1 MQMGERRRRG
11 GAREAKRAQ
20 RAGTRSGT
28 IGPGMEGG
36 QYSPLGTTDVARINE
51 AALTVLERV
60 GISDGIPEFVAAAEA
75 AGCRVADDGRVHFP
89 RGLIEDLIAIAPSEI
104 TLYGRDSRHDLEL
117 SGSRVHFGTAGAAIS
132 VLDLETQLHR
142 PSRLTDLYDFARLAD
157 QLDNIHWFS
166 RTVVPTELTD
176 PTQLDINTAYA
187 TMAGTSKHIGTS
199 FMQAANVAPTVEMF
213 DMALGG
219 EGRFRERPFCQ
230 LHATT
235 MVPPLRF
242 SIDTAQV
249 MAAALKHGMPINAIT
264 AGQAGA
270 TAPATLAGTLV
281 QTTAETL
288 GALAFVQLLSPGH
301 PFIFSNWP
309 FVSDLRTGAMSGG
322 SAEAGILNAASAQ
335 IANFYELPSGVAAG
349 MADSKVPDAQ
359 AGYEKGLTT
368 VLAGL
373 GGANLVYESFGMLSS
388 LLTCSAEM
396 MVIDDEVLGAA
407 LRTVRG
413 IEVTDETLSLDVI
426 ESAVRGPGHFLGAD
440 QTLSVMESEYVY
452 PSVGDRQSPDD
463 WRDSG
468 ASDVRERA
476 RIRARRL
483 LSDHFP
489 VYIPPERDAAIRER
503 FDILLDPVHMSRPA
517 SGG

>member
-1 MQMGERRRRG
+1 MTEGRRRG
-11 GAREAKRAQ
+11 RAREAKRAQ
-20 RAGTRSGT
+20 RAQTAAGTV
-28 IGPGMEGG
+28 GPGLAGG
-36 QYSPLGTTDVARINE
+36 QYRPLSPADVDKISD
-51 AALTVLERV
+51 AALTVLEKV
-60 GISDGIPEFVAAAEA
+60 GVGDGIPQFVEAAEA
-75 AGCRVADDGRVHFP
+75 AGCRVAANGRVHFP
-89 RGLIEDLIAIAPSEI
+89 RGLIEDLIALAPSKI
-104 TLYGRDSRHDLEL
+104 TLHGRDERHDLEL

-132 VLDLETQLHR
+132 VLDLNTRKHR
-142 PSRLTDLYDFARLAD
+142 PSLLVDLYDFARLAD

-166 RTVVPTELTD
+166 RTVVPTELSD
-176 PTQLDINTAYA
+176 PDQLDINTAYA
-187 TMAGTSKHIGTS
+187 TMAGTTKHIGTS

-242 SIDTAQV
+242 SIDTAHV
-249 MAAALKHGMPINAIT
+249 MAAALQHGMPINAIT

-270 TAPATLAGTLV
+270 TAPATLAGALV

-335 IANFYELPSGVAAG
+335 IANFYDVPSGVAAG

-359 AGYEKGLTT
+359 AGAEKALTNT
-368 VLAGL
+368 LAGL
-373 GGANLVYESFGMLSS
+373 AGANLVYESFGMLSS

-396 MVIDDEVLGAA
+396 MVIDDEILGAA

-426 ESAVRGPGHFLGAD
+426 EAAVNGPGHFLGSD
-440 QTLSVMESEYVY
+440 QTLSVMESEYIY

-463 WRDSG
+463 WSDSG
-468 ASDVRERA
+468 ATDVWERA
-476 RIRARRL
+476 RTRARRL
-483 LSDHFP
+483 LADHYP
-489 VYIPPERDAAIRER
+489 AYIAAERDAAIRER
-503 FDILLDPVHMSRPA
+503 FDILLDPDAMTRSASR
-517 SGG
+517 G

>member
-1 MQMGERRRRG
+1 LRS
-11 GAREAKRAQ
+11 ADIAQ
-20 RAGTRSGT
+20 IT
-28 IGPGMEGG
+28 
-36 QYSPLGTTDVARINE
+36 E
-51 AALTVLERV
+51 AAFTVLEQI
-60 GISDGIPEFVAAAEA
+60 GIGDGIPQFLDAAAA
-75 AGCRVADDGRVHFP
+75 AGCRVTEDGRVYFP
-89 RGLIEDLIAIAPSEI
+89 RSLIEDLIALAPSQI
-104 TLYGRDSRHDLEL
+104 TLYGREPRHDLEL
-117 SGSRVHFGTAGAAIS
+117 KGSRVHFGTAGAAIS
-132 VLDLETQLHR
+132 VLDLNTQTHR
-142 PSRLTDLYDFARLAD
+142 PSRLVDLYDFARLAD

-166 RTVVPTELTD
+166 RTVVATELSD
-176 PTQLDINTAYA
+176 PNELDINTAYA

-199 FMQAANVAPTVEMF
+199 FMQAANVAPTIEMF

-219 EGRFRERPFCQ
+219 AGRFRERPFCQ

-242 SIDTAQV
+242 SIDTAHV
-249 MAAALKHGMPINAIT
+249 MAAALPHGMPINAIT

-288 GALAFVQLLSPGH
+288 GALAFVQLLAPGH

-322 SAEAGILNAASAQ
+322 SAEAGILNAAAAQ
-335 IANFYELPSGVAAG
+335 IANFYDLPSGVAAG

-396 MVIDDEVLGAA
+396 MVIDDEILGAA
-407 LRTVRG
+407 LRAVRG
-413 IEVTDETLSLDVI
+413 IEVTDATLSLDVI
-426 ESAVRGPGHFLGAD
+426 EAAVRGPGHYLGAD

-463 WRDSG
+463 WRDAG
-468 ASDVRERA
+468 ASDVWERA
-476 RIRARRL
+476 RARARGL
-483 LSDHFP
+483 LADHFP
-489 VYIPPERDAAIRER
+489 DYIAPERDAAIRQR
-503 FDILLDPVHMSRPA
+503 FDILLDPAVMTRKPPGA
-517 SGG
+517 

>member
-1 MQMGERRRRG
+1 V
-11 GAREAKRAQ
+11 
-20 RAGTRSGT
+20 
-28 IGPGMEGG
+28 GPGLTGG
-36 QYSPLGTTDVARINE
+36 QYRPLRSTEVAQIND
-51 AALTVLERV
+51 AALTVLDQV
-60 GISDGIPEFVAAAEA
+60 GIGDGIPQFVAAAAA
-75 AGCRVADDGRVHFP
+75 AGCRVAEDGRVHFP
-89 RGLIEDLIAIAPSEI
+89 RGLIEDVIALSPSEI
-104 TLYGRDSRHDLEL
+104 TLFGREPRHDLEL

-132 VLDLETQLHR
+132 VLDLETQNHR

-157 QLDNIHWFS
+157 QLDNVHWFS
-166 RTVVPTELTD
+166 RTVVATELSD
-176 PTQLDINTAYA
+176 PSDLDINTAYA

-219 EGRFRERPFCQ
+219 QGRFRERPFCQ

-242 SIDTAQV
+242 SVDTAHV
-249 MAAALKHGMPINAIT
+249 MAAALEHGMPINAIT

-288 GALAFVQLLSPGH
+288 GALAFVQLLAPGH

-335 IANFYELPSGVAAG
+335 IANFYDLPSGVAAG

-396 MVIDDEVLGAA
+396 MVIDDEILGAA

-413 IEVTDETLSLDVI
+413 IEVTDETLSLEVI
-426 ESAVRGPGHFLGAD
+426 EEAVRGPGHYLGAD
-440 QTLSVMESEYVY
+440 QTLAVMESEYVY
-452 PSVGDRQSPDD
+452 PSVGDRQTPDD

-468 ASDVRERA
+468 ARDMWERA
-476 RIRARRL
+476 RLRARSL
-483 LSDHFP
+483 LADHYP
-489 VYIPPERDAAIRER
+489 AHIAPERDAAIRAR
-503 FDILLDPVHMSRPA
+503 FDILLDTADMTRSASR
-517 SGG
+517 G